1 MLVFWGVDRWS
12 GGAQETTGCRKR
24 SHSILARPRPNLEAE
39 RKNLATCSQMEA
51 GERYY
56 VDTLNKDGPGE
67 WNLRSDWVV
76 LADIYLLSI
85 FLMDDCG
92 AIKPVRYNAVGK

>member
-1 MLVFWGVDRWS
+1 
-12 GGAQETTGCRKR
+12 
-24 SHSILARPRPNLEAE
+24 
-39 RKNLATCSQMEA
+39 MEA